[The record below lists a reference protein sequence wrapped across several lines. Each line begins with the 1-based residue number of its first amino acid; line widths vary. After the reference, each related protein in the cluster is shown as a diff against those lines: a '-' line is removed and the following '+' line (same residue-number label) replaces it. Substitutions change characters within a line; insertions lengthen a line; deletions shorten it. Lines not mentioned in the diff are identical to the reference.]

1 MIVTATDA
9 WAAGQQHDRP
19 GTLPAPGLETMLP
32 PAARTVRDT
41 GLDTQLLTSLLLK
54 AAYDAGKTP
63 LPVLAGKLR
72 LSTGV
77 LRELLT
83 PMLAEQLVEVA
94 WCGDSDIDVHYQLTL
109 AGKQAAAACL
119 ARSRYAGPA
128 PVTLASYRA
137 MVERQSVRQPEA
149 QRITPAELGAAL
161 AGDGLAPATR
171 ELIGAALH
179 ANRGMLLHGPS
190 GSGKSTLARKLGRL
204 QRGVVAVPHAILIGN
219 EIVQFYD
226 ALLHPAPTSLQAR
239 QHEERRLPDLRWQLC
254 QRPLVSVGAELSA
267 SMLDL
272 RHDSTNGVYYAPPH
286 FQANNGMLIV
296 DDLGRQRMAT
306 ADLINRWI
314 GPLDAGVDY
323 LSLQGG
329 NTEVVPFD
337 MTLVFATNLAPGTLA
352 DTAFLRRIGYKIA
365 LTPLSEDNYLTL
377 LQRECRVRGIAFD
390 AAAADFLVRRL
401 HGHAHPLLPSYPAEL
416 LGRVIDF
423 SSFAG
428 VAPRLSEA
436 ALAQAWNSLFTEELS

>member
-1 MIVTATDA
+1 MFDTVTDRMAVAPPPRPDA
-9 WAAGQQHDRP
+9 
-19 GTLPAPGLETMLP
+19 GLMLP

-41 GLDTQLLTSLLLK
+41 GLDAQLLTALLLK
-54 AAYDAGKTP
+54 AAYGAGKTP
-63 LPVLAGKLR
+63 LPVLASQLR
-72 LSTGV
+72 LSVGV

-119 ARSRYAGPA
+119 ARSRYTGPA

-137 MVERQSVRQPEA
+137 MVERQSARQPQA
-149 QRITPAELGAAL
+149 QRITPAELAAAL
-161 AGDGLAPATR
+161 AGAGLAPATR

-179 ANRGMLLHGPS
+179 ANRAMLLHGPS
-190 GSGKSTLARKLGRL
+190 GSGKTTLAWQLGRL
-204 QRGVVAVPHAILIGN
+204 QRGLVAVPQAILVGT

-226 ALLHPAPTSLQAR
+226 PLLHPAPTPLQAR
-239 QHEERRLPDLRWQLC
+239 QQDERRMPDLRWQLC
-254 QRPLVSVGAELSA
+254 QRPAVQVGAELGA

-272 RHDSTNGVYYAPPH
+272 RHDSANGMYYAPPH

-296 DDLGRQRMAT
+296 DDLGRQRMA
-306 ADLINRWI
+306 ASDLINRWM

-329 NTEVVPFD
+329 NTQVVPFD
-337 MTLVFATNLAPGTLA
+337 MTLVFVTNLAPGALA
-352 DTAFLRRIGYKIA
+352 DAAFLRRIGYKIA
-365 LTPLSEDNYLTL
+365 LGPLNEDNYLSL
-377 LQRECRVRGIAFD
+377 LQRECRARGIAVD
-390 AAAADFLVRRL
+390 AGAADFLVRGL
-401 HGHAHPLLPSYPAEL
+401 HGRTHPLLPSYPAEL
-416 LGRVIDF
+416 LDRVVDF

-428 VAPRLSEA
+428 LAPRLTEA
-436 ALAQAWNSLFTEELS
+436 ALTQAWTSLFTEELS

>member
-1 MIVTATDA
+1 MFDTITDRIA
-9 WAAGQQHDRP
+9 
-19 GTLPAPGLETMLP
+19 PAPPLQPGIGLMLP

-41 GLDTQLLTSLLLK
+41 GLDAQLLTSLLLK
-54 AAYDAGKTP
+54 AAQGAGKTP
-63 LPVLAGKLR
+63 LPVLASKLC
-72 LSTGV
+72 LSVSV

-137 MVERQSVRQPEA
+137 MVERQSVRQPQAE
-149 QRITPAELGAAL
+149 RITPAELHAAL

-179 ANRGMLLHGPS
+179 ANRAMLLHGPS
-190 GSGKSTLARKLGRL
+190 GSGKTMLARKLGRL

-219 EIVQFYD
+219 EIVRFHD
-226 ALLHPAPTSLQAR
+226 PLLHAAPTPLQVR
-239 QHEERRLPDLRWQLC
+239 QQDERRMPDLRWQLC

-267 SMLDL
+267 GMLDL
-272 RHDSTNGVYYAPPH
+272 RHDSANGVYYAPPH

-296 DDLGRQRMAT
+296 DDLGRQRMA
-306 ADLINRWI
+306 ASDLINRWI

-329 NTEVVPFD
+329 NTEAVPFD
-337 MTLVFATNLAPGTLA
+337 MTLVFATDLAPGALA
-352 DTAFLRRIGYKIA
+352 DAAFLRRIGYKIA
-365 LTPLSEDNYLTL
+365 LTTLSEDNYLTL

-390 AAAADFLVRRL
+390 AGAADFLVRRL
-401 HGHAHPLLPSYPAEL
+401 HGGAHPLLPSYPAAL
-416 LGRVIDF
+416 LGRIIDF

-428 VAPRLSEA
+428 LAPRLTEA
-436 ALAQAWNSLFTEELS
+436 ALTQAWNSLFTEELS